1 MTNPLAVCY
10 TYVAMR
16 QYTTNEAAGK
26 LGIHRVTLQRWIAA
40 KKIPA
45 PKVQK
50 VGVLSFRLWT
60 EQDIAR
66 ARKVIERGKGNK

>member
-1 MTNPLAVCY
+1 MK
-10 TYVAMR
+10 

-26 LGIHRVTLQRWIAA
+26 LGVHRVTLQRWIAD

-50 VGVLSFRLWT
+50 VGILSFRLWT
-60 EQDIAR
+60 KQDIAR
-66 ARKVIERGKGNK
+66 ARKAIDSGKAKP

>member
-1 MTNPLAVCY
+1 
-10 TYVAMR
+10 MR